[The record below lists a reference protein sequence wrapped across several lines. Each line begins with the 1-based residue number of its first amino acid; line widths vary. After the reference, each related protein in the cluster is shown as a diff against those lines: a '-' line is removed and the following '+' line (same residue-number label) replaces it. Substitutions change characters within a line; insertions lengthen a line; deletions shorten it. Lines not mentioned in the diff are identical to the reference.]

1 MFDAIINF
9 ISVSNRFEKYEREK
23 LIKRSFLKGV
33 QKFFVPKKNSKTLK
47 VIIPPWGDSEYY
59 VTKLLKK
66 RLASQGFACLS
77 YSFPQNILSADAE
90 NVPLKFQLVR
100 EKVLADIEKLKKRY
114 GFLEIDLIG
123 TSLGVVTACLIANN
137 SKHFK
142 DIFFIVPG
150 NCAASS
156 LWDGIRTQKLAL
168 AYQNQGLSKDGLARL
183 WQELAPENNI
193 DNLSF
198 NNLYV
203 ATSKS
208 DRIIPYCYGKKL
220 TDQLQKRYKKVH
232 IMENNRLGHYL
243 TVLKYFLFS
252 DLLYK

>member
-1 MFDAIINF
+1 MFDAIIHFLF
-9 ISVSNRFEKYEREK
+9 ISERFEKYERRRAAK
-23 LIKRSFLKGV
+23 KSFLRGV
-33 QKFFVPKKNSKTLK
+33 KKFFVPQKKSKTLK

-59 VTKLLKK
+59 VTKILKK
-66 RLASQGFACLS
+66 RLARQGFACLS
-77 YSFPQNILSADAE
+77 YSFPQDLLSADVE
-90 NVPLKFQLVR
+90 NVSMKFQLIK
-100 EKVLADIEKLKKRY
+100 EKVLTDIEKLRKRH

-123 TSLGVVTACLIANN
+123 ISLGVVTACLVANN
-137 SKHFK
+137 SKYFK
-142 DIFFIVPG
+142 DLFFIVPG
-150 NCAASS
+150 SCLASS

-220 TDQLQKRYKKVH
+220 ADQLRKRYKKVR
-232 IMENNRLGHYL
+232 IIENNHLGHYL
-243 TVLKYFLFS
+243 TVIKYFLFS
-252 DLLYK
+252 SLLYK